1 MKLNLEALHSY
12 LDEMGELSNKATH
25 NPQEKRRF
33 AFLQTAVAAI
43 RSGVEVEEVDEF
55 YRRDAARRGGVVLP
69 AKSVRPLFSRDE
81 QAQARGWQAFAGV
94 ETRDIT
100 EGDPIARIGTYTS
113 LGFFVPT
120 DFYRD
125 VFAAMKQHDALYDED
140 AVTMIRSTN
149 GRPLPVPVA
158 GDTEVV
164 ASVVSENGS
173 QTSVDISS
181 TGHVVLGG
189 YSYSTPRFVASLE
202 SFEDLES
209 TLTVLNLYK
218 RFSADRI
225 ARGVG
230 ADLINGDGTDEPIGL
245 IAALIGVGVV
255 PVTAFGSSANTG
267 GAETGANSIGTADL
281 AAMFQNLDDAYAN
294 SSKVAWLM
302 NKKTL
307 GYFESLVSKQ
317 GTPLHLVKYDDG
329 YPCIYG
335 IRVRIC
341 PSMDNIGASKRP
353 VILGDLSYW
362 ATRLIVDGETSG
374 IRIYREA
381 PGLVEQGNVGLRT
394 FVRADGALL
403 WTDTGSPAPFVLL
416 QNHS

>member
-1 MKLNLEALHSY
+1 MQINIEALHSY
-12 LDEMGELSNKATH
+12 LTEMGDLSNKPTH

-55 YRRDAARRGGVVLP
+55 YRSDAAKRAGITLP
-69 AKSVRPLFSRDE
+69 ARSPQSLLSREE
-81 QAQARGWQAFAGV
+81 QNEARAWKQFV
-94 ETRDIT
+94 EKRDMV
-100 EGDPIARIGTYTS
+100 EGDPIARLGTYS
-113 LGFFVPT
+113 ALGFFVPT

-125 VFAAMKQHDALYDED
+125 VFAAMKQHDALFDED
-140 AVTMIRSTN
+140 AVTFIRSTN
-149 GRPLPVPVA
+149 GRPLPIPVA

-173 QTSVDISS
+173 QSSVDIDS
-181 TGHVVLGG
+181 TGHVVLGA

-202 SFEDLES
+202 SFEDLEG
-209 TLTVLNLYK
+209 TLSVLNLYK

-230 ADLINGDGTDEPIGL
+230 ADLINGDGTDEPVGL
-245 IAALIGVGVV
+245 IVALVGAGVV
-255 PVTAFGSSANTG
+255 PVTANGANANTG
-267 GAETGANSIGTADL
+267 NAGDTSANSVGSADL

-307 GYFESLVSKQ
+307 AYFESLVSKQ

-353 VILGDLSYW
+353 VILGDLSFW
-362 ATRLIVDGETSG
+362 ATRLTVDGETSG
-374 IRIYREA
+374 VRIYREA
-381 PGLVEQGNVGLRT
+381 PGLIENGNIGLRT

-403 WTDTGSPAPFVLL
+403 WTDTGSPAPFVML